1 MSNRYS
7 FFNFIRE
14 YKIEIP
20 DFQREYAQGR
30 DNPQSTTVRKEIIKN
45 FYCAVRNPESTEVCL
60 DFIYGRIDQDVFI
73 PFDGQQRLTTL
84 YLFHVYVFSRLSN
97 TTELKRFLYKTRKST
112 EEFCKQLMEHSSI
125 FKESFFSITTE
136 TPFSEYLRDQAWF
149 LSRWNKDP
157 TIKGMLNTLDEI
169 HHQSETS
176 DNFEKFAQI
185 LLNEQSENCPIYFYF
200 LDMDKD
206 KQKLP
211 DETYIKM
218 NARGLPLTSFE
229 IFKAYF
235 EEFLKK
241 NNEQELLKSFNK
253 NIDTKWIDAIWHIV
267 QQDTANEGQVLPD
280 TVFLSL
286 INRQLNNYRDWVSDK
301 TTKEKAD
308 LPFFPSNDQFI
319 DWPKYENILNCAK
332 EKNQNNFC
340 IKALFNLFDYLCDEK
355 TNIQEFFSCVNSPWI
370 WDKYNPVIYLRDQK
384 IDSYSSRVVF
394 FALLKY
400 FERSQSRI
408 NLHDLRRWMRIVWNI
423 VENTVIDNYDRFNS
437 SLKLF
442 DHLSRGCHEIYQY
455 LCKEDLS
462 EESRTF
468 KQLIEERKKAKI
480 ICANDTF
487 ETQILSAENYSFF
500 EGAIDFMLPD
510 SADKFNLEDFN
521 KKFDKVKEI
530 FTENKPNKDGNDVI
544 KSKSTSYLR
553 NLFSNMTVGKFKT
566 ICNRALFNN
575 KESSWKVI
583 LREDSIRK
591 AVQITLFNSVDH
603 PRLNTITEP
612 TDPKYQFA
620 KELVQ
625 NSNLLDILKGPLTE
639 ARIKSFYDHVA
650 FYPYYG
656 HFGIFLERSVR
667 NLFFNSFLA
676 NHNEDT
682 GFKTARETDT
692 LEYKIDNK
700 TFVIP
705 FGFDIYFTID
715 DFYPCSFIWQRDEK
729 ICIQKDNEIIDLIK
743 VEELLSEKN
752 STSDVLLNFPTDRW
766 EESEKDIFKTN
777 LKEAIKNKLDDFC
790 SKSNTEGKGDIPTKS
805 I

>member
-7 FFNFIRE
+7 FFNFIKK

-45 FYCAVRNPESTEVCL
+45 FYSAVRNPESAEVCL
-60 DFIYGRIDQDVFI
+60 DFIYGRILQDEDVFI

-84 YLFHVYVFSRLSN
+84 YLFHVYVLSRLSN

-112 EEFCKQLMEHSSI
+112 EEFCKQLIEHSP
-125 FKESFFSITTE
+125 ITTE
-136 TPFSEYLRDQAWF
+136 SPFSEYLRDQAWF
-149 LSRWNKDP
+149 LSRWDKDP

-169 HHQSETS
+169 HHQSKTS
-176 DNFEKFAQI
+176 DNFENFAQT

-200 LDMDKD
+200 LDMD

-229 IFKAYF
+229 IFKAFF

-241 NNEQELLKSFNK
+241 YNEQELLKRFNE
-253 NIDTKWIDAIWHIV
+253 NIDTKWIDAIWRVV
-267 QQDTANEGQVLPD
+267 QQYKANDDQVFPD
-280 TVFLSL
+280 TVLLSI
-286 INRQLNNYRDWVSDK
+286 INRQLNNYHDWVSDK
-301 TTKEKAD
+301 STKEKAD

-319 DWPKYENILNCAK
+319 DWSKYESILACAI

-340 IKALFNLFDYLCDEK
+340 IKALFNLFDHLSDEK

-370 WDKYNPVIYLRDQK
+370 WDKYNPVIYLSDQK
-384 IDSYSSRVVF
+384 IDSYSSRVIF

-400 FERSQSRI
+400 FEHSQSGI
-408 NLHDLRRWMRIVWNI
+408 KLHELRRWMRIVWNI

-442 DHLSRGCHEIYQY
+442 DHLSHGCHEIYQY
-455 LCKEDLS
+455 LCREDLS
-462 EESRTF
+462 EESKTF

-480 ICANDTF
+480 ICANDTL
-487 ETQILSAENYSFF
+487 ETQILAAENYSFF
-500 EGAIDFMLPD
+500 EGSIDFMLPD
-510 SADKFNLEDFN
+510 SADNFDLDDFN
-521 KKFDKVKEI
+521 DKFDKVKKI
-530 FTENKPNKDGNDVI
+530 FTENKPNNKNKNDVI
-544 KSKSTSYLR
+544 KSKVYLK
-553 NLFSNMTVGKFKT
+553 NLFSNMILSEFQT

-583 LREDSIRK
+583 LRDDRIRE
-591 AVQITLFNSVDH
+591 AVQITLFNNKAE
-603 PRLNTITEP
+603 PRPDIITEP
-612 TDPKYQFA
+612 IDQRYQFA

-625 NSNLLDILKGPLTE
+625 NTDLLDNLKYQLTE
-639 ARIKSFYDHVA
+639 ARIKLFYDHVA

-676 NHNEDT
+676 NNNKNTEFEID
-682 GFKTARETDT
+682 GKIDT
-692 LEYKIDNK
+692 LEYKVNDE

-705 FGFDIYFTID
+705 FGFDIYFKIKGLD
-715 DFYPCSFIWQRDEK
+715 YSFIWQRDET
-729 ICIQKDNEIIDLIK
+729 IAIKDETINPIK
-743 VEELLSEKN
+743 VKDLLSEED
-752 STSDVLLNFPTDRW
+752 STSDVLLNFPADRW
-766 EESEKDIFKTN
+766 KSAE
-777 LKEAIKNKLDDFC
+777 KNKFKDNLIRVIKD
-790 SKSNTEGKGDIPTKS
+790 KIGKKGDIPTIS
-805 I
+805 N

>member
-7 FFNFIRE
+7 FFNFINE

-45 FYCAVRNPESTEVCL
+45 FYGAVRNPKNTEVCL
-60 DFIYGRIDQDVFI
+60 DFIYGRIHQDVFFI

-112 EEFCKQLMEHSSI
+112 EEFCKQLIEHSP
-125 FKESFFSITTE
+125 KTFFSNTTE
-136 TPFSEYLRDQAWF
+136 RPFSEYLRDQAWF

-169 HHQSETS
+169 HRQSKTS
-176 DNFEKFAQI
+176 DNFEEFARI
-185 LLNEQSENCPIYFYF
+185 LRNEQSEKCPIYFYF
-200 LDMDKD
+200 LDMD

-229 IFKAYF
+229 IFKAFF

-241 NNEQELLKSFNK
+241 NNEQELLKRFNE
-253 NIDTKWIDAIWHIV
+253 NIDTKWIDAIWRIV
-267 QQDTANEGQVLPD
+267 QQYKENDGLVLPD
-280 TVFLSL
+280 TVLLSL

-301 TTKEKAD
+301 STKEKTD
-308 LPFFPSNDQFI
+308 LPFFPSNDEFI
-319 DWPKYENILNCAK
+319 DWSKYENILACAI

-340 IKALFNLFDYLCDEK
+340 IKALFNLFDYLSDEK

-370 WDKYNPVIYLRDQK
+370 WDKYNPVIYLSDQK
-384 IDSYSSRVVF
+384 IDSYPSRVIF

-400 FERSQSRI
+400 FEHSQSGI
-408 NLHDLRRWMRIVWNI
+408 NLHELRRWMRIVWNI

-442 DHLSRGCHEIYQY
+442 DHLSHGCHEIYQY
-455 LCKEDLS
+455 LCREDLS
-462 EESRTF
+462 EESKTF

-480 ICANDTF
+480 ICANDTL

-500 EGAIDFMLPD
+500 EGSIDFMLPD
-510 SADKFNLEDFN
+510 SADNFDLDDFN
-521 KKFDKVKEI
+521 DKFDKVKKI
-530 FTENKPNKDGNDVI
+530 FTENKPNKKDENDVI
-544 KSKSTSYLR
+544 KSKSKVYLK
-553 NLFSNMTVGKFKT
+553 NLFSNMTLSEFQT

-583 LREDSIRK
+583 LRESSIRK
-591 AVQITLFNSVDH
+591 AVQITLFNNKAE
-603 PRLNTITEP
+603 PRPDRITEP
-612 TDPKYQFA
+612 DQRYQFA

-625 NSNLLDILKGPLTE
+625 NTNLLDNLKDQLKE
-639 ARIKSFYDHVA
+639 ARIKLFYDHVA

-667 NLFFNSFLA
+667 NLFFDSFLA
-676 NHNEDT
+676 KRNENT
-682 GFKTARETDT
+682 GFKILEGIKIDT
-692 LEYKIDNK
+692 LEYKNNDE

-715 DFYPCSFIWQRDEK
+715 GLCNYSFIWQRDET
-729 ICIQKDNEIIDLIK
+729 IAIQNQKNKETVNLIK
-743 VEELLSEKN
+743 VKDLLTEKDL
-752 STSDVLLNFPTDRW
+752 TSDVLLNFSADRW
-766 EESEKDIFKTN
+766 QSAEKQNFKDN
-777 LKEAIKNKLDDFC
+777 LIRAIKDQTGK
-790 SKSNTEGKGDIPTKS
+790 KGDIPTIS
-805 I
+805 N

>member
-7 FFNFIRE
+7 FFNFIKK

-45 FYCAVRNPESTEVCL
+45 FYSAVRNPKSTEVCL
-60 DFIYGRIDQDVFI
+60 DFIYGRIHQDDVFI

-84 YLFHVYVFSRLSN
+84 YLFHVYILSRLSK

-112 EEFCKQLMEHSSI
+112 EEFCKQLIEHSS
-125 FKESFFSITTE
+125 EETVFSITTE

-169 HHQSETS
+169 HRQSKAS
-176 DNFEKFAQI
+176 DNFEEFERI

-200 LDMDKD
+200 LDMD

-229 IFKAYF
+229 IFKAFF
-235 EEFLKK
+235 EEFLKE
-241 NNEQELLKSFNK
+241 NNEQELLMRFIE
-253 NIDTKWIDAIWHIV
+253 NIDTKWIDAIWRIV
-267 QQDTANEGQVLPD
+267 QQYKENDGQVLPD
-280 TVFLSL
+280 TVLLSI

-301 TTKEKAD
+301 STKAD

-319 DWPKYENILNCAK
+319 DWSKYENILACAI

-340 IKALFNLFDYLCDEK
+340 IKALFNLFDYLSDEK
-355 TNIQEFFSCVNSPWI
+355 TNIQEFFRCINSPWI
-370 WDKYNPVIYLRDQK
+370 WDKYNPVIYLSDQK
-384 IDSYSSRVVF
+384 IDSYSSRVIF

-400 FERSQSRI
+400 FEHSQSGI
-408 NLHDLRRWMRIVWNI
+408 NLHELRRWMRIVWNI
-423 VENTVIDNYDRFNS
+423 VQNTVIDNYDRFNS

-442 DHLSRGCHEIYQY
+442 DHLSHGCREIYQY
-455 LCKEDLS
+455 LCREDLS
-462 EESRTF
+462 DESKTF

-480 ICANDTF
+480 ICANDTL
-487 ETQILSAENYSFF
+487 ETQILAAENYSFF
-500 EGAIDFMLPD
+500 EGSIDFMLPD
-510 SADKFNLEDFN
+510 SADNFDLNDFN
-521 KKFDKVKEI
+521 YKFDEVKKI
-530 FTENKPNKDGNDVI
+530 FTENKPNNKDKNDVI
-544 KSKSTSYLR
+544 KAKSMVYLK
-553 NLFSNMTVGKFKT
+553 NLFSNMTLSEFLS

-583 LREDSIRK
+583 LREDKIRK
-591 AVQITLFNSVDH
+591 AVQITLFNNKAE
-603 PRLNTITEP
+603 PRPDIITELDQRYP
-612 TDPKYQFA
+612 FA

-625 NSNLLDILKGPLTE
+625 NTNLLDNLKDPLTE
-639 ARIKSFYDHVA
+639 ARIKLFYDHVA

-676 NHNEDT
+676 NQNENT
-682 GFKTARETDT
+682 GFEIVGEIDT
-692 LEYKIDNK
+692 LEYKVNDKKI
-700 TFVIP
+700 VIP
-705 FGFDIYFTID
+705 FGFDIYFKIKGLQD
-715 DFYPCSFIWQRDEK
+715 YSFIWQRDET
-729 ICIQKDNEIIDLIK
+729 IAIQKNNETIK
-743 VEELLSEKN
+743 PIRVAELLSKKD
-752 STSDVLLNFPTDRW
+752 SASDVLLNCPADTW
-766 EESEKDIFKTN
+766 ESEKNIFKEN
-777 LKEAIKNKLDDFC
+777 LMQAIK
-790 SKSNTEGKGDIPTKS
+790 TETGKKGAVPTT
-805 I
+805 